1 MLWIPQSVPEI
12 TKYKIH
18 FNHSREIEFLPLQV
32 KFLSFSYGKLQIH
45 IEVERIL

>member
-32 KFLSFSYGKLQIH
+32 KFLASPMENFRYT
-45 IEVERIL
+45 